1 MHIALADSLYTF
13 IYTNRRLTFAY
24 NLRKN

>member
-13 IYTNRRLTFAY
+13 IYKNTRLIFLTI
-24 NLRKN
+24 